1 MAVVFVVAVAI
12 GRPAGPMAFK
22 AWRSP
27 STTSSTA
34 AVSPRSLRFSLH
46 FLHFGLSFFFPR
58 CFSFSFLY
66 FHTFL
71 LGRPP
76 PRFFCLFTEFSFS
89 FVASSFVFLPPLPPC
104 GRVPSFLFRS
114 LLRRSSSSP
123 PPPSLRPCT
132 EFYRVSFYR
141 VSFSCPPPPE
151 PSVSTFGTEFHRLA
165 KGFVD
170 LPGLPGFYSFLFVFP
185 ILFFWIVVVVDVVAD
200 LKDSPPSLT
209 FSSSQ
214 TKKNSARTHRHKKK
228 ATEKLE
234 KHKRKP
240 G

>member
-104 GRVPSFLFRS
+104 GRVPSF
-114 LLRRSSSSP
+114 
-123 PPPSLRPCT
+123 T
-132 EFYRVSFYR
+132 EFLFTEFRFPAPPHPNHRFPLSVPNFTVWQKVLSIYRVYRVSTR
-141 VSFSCPPPPE
+141 FSLF
-151 PSVSTFGTEFHRLA
+151 SRFFFFG
-165 KGFVD
+165 
-170 LPGLPGFYSFLFVFP
+170 
-185 ILFFWIVVVVDVVAD
+185 
-200 LKDSPPSLT
+200 SL
-209 FSSSQ
+209 SSSMSWPISRTRHRRSPSAAPKQ
-214 TKKNSARTHRHKKK
+214 KKILHGHTDTKKKRLKNSKNTKENPVKNK
-228 ATEKLE
+228 AKLGTQ
-234 KHKRKP
+234 P
-240 G
+240 NGG

>member
-89 FVASSFVFLPPLPPC
+89 FVASSFVFLPP
-104 GRVPSFLFRS
+104 
-114 LLRRSSSSP
+114 
-123 PPPSLRPCT
+123 PPSLRPCT

-141 VSFSCPPPPE
+141 VSFSCPPPPPLSLTTLFRSPPPE

>member
-89 FVASSFVFLPPLPPC
+89 FVASSFVFLPP
-104 GRVPSFLFRS
+104 
-114 LLRRSSSSP
+114 
-123 PPPSLRPCT
+123 PPSLRPCT

-185 ILFFWIVVVVDVVAD
+185 ILFFG
-200 LKDSPPSLT
+200 SL
-209 FSSSQ
+209 SSSMSWPISRTRHRRSPSAAPKQ
-214 TKKNSARTHRHKKK
+214 KKILHGHTDTKKKRLKNSKNTKENPVKNK
-228 ATEKLE
+228 AKLGTQ
-234 KHKRKP
+234 P
-240 G
+240 NGG

>member
-46 FLHFGLSFFFPR
+46 FLHFGLSFFFSSLFFFFFLV
-58 CFSFSFLY
+58 FSHFSSWPTPS
-66 FHTFL
+66 TFL
-71 LGRPP
+71 LSFYRV
-76 PRFFCLFTEFSFS
+76 FF
-89 FVASSFVFLPPLPPC
+89 FVRCFVVRL
-104 GRVPSFLFRS
+104 
-114 LLRRSSSSP
+114 P
-123 PPPSLRPCT
+123 PPPSLPAAV
-132 EFYRVSFYR
+132 YRVLPSFFLP
-141 VSFSCPPPPE
+141 SFVFLPPPPE

-185 ILFFWIVVVVDVVAD
+185 ILFFLDRCRRRCRGRSQGLATVAH
-200 LKDSPPSLT
+200 LQQLP
-209 FSSSQ
+209 
-214 TKKNSARTHRHKKK
+214 NKKK
-228 ATEKLE
+228 FCTDTQTQK
-234 KHKRKP
+234 KSD
-240 G
+240 

>member
-89 FVASSFVFLPPLPPC
+89 FVASSFVFLPP
-104 GRVPSFLFRS
+104 
-114 LLRRSSSSP
+114 
-123 PPPSLRPCT
+123 PPSLRPCT

-141 VSFSCPPPPE
+141 VSFSCPPPPTRTIGFHFRYRIS
-151 PSVSTFGTEFHRLA
+151 PSGKRFCRFTGFTGFLLVSLCFPDSFFLDRCRRRCRGRSQGLA
-165 KGFVD
+165 TVAHLQQ
-170 LPGLPGFYSFLFVFP
+170 LP
-185 ILFFWIVVVVDVVAD
+185 
-200 LKDSPPSLT
+200 
-209 FSSSQ
+209 
-214 TKKNSARTHRHKKK
+214 NKKK
-228 ATEKLE
+228 FCTDTQTQK
-234 KHKRKP
+234 KSD
-240 G
+240 